1 MKLSGAQTLE
11 LLRRN
16 PRMITTHYYNSR
28 GEVQADKDHLLE
40 ELDLTEEEAEIY
52 DTCTP
57 LDYSDQCRVEEIRGL
72 NYLLEKSKHD

>member
-16 PRMITTHYYNSR
+16 PRMITTHYDNSR
-28 GEVQADKDHLLE
+28 DEVQADKDHLLE
-40 ELDLTEEEAEIY
+40 ELDLTEEKAEIY

-57 LDYSDQCRVEEIRGL
+57 LDYSDPCRVEEIRGL
-72 NYLLEKSKHD
+72 NYLLEKSTHD

>member
-1 MKLSGAQTLE
+1 
-11 LLRRN
+11 
-16 PRMITTHYYNSR
+16 MITTHYYNSR
-28 GEVQADKDHLLE
+28 DEVQADKDHLLE

-72 NYLLEKSKHD
+72 NYLLEKKQTRLAQTLCTNLSPSCPIVR

>member
-16 PRMITTHYYNSR
+16 PRMIKTHYDNSR
-28 GEVQADKDHLLE
+28 DEVQADKDHLLE
-40 ELDLTEEEAEIY
+40 ELDLTEEKAEIY

>member
-1 MKLSGAQTLE
+1 
-11 LLRRN
+11 
-16 PRMITTHYYNSR
+16 MITTHYYNSR

-40 ELDLTEEEAEIY
+40 ELDPTEEEAEIY
-52 DTCTP
+52 DTCTTPP

>member
-1 MKLSGAQTLE
+1 
-11 LLRRN
+11 
-16 PRMITTHYYNSR
+16 MITTHYYNSR

-40 ELDLTEEEAEIY
+40 ELDPTEEKAEIY
-52 DTCTP
+52 DTCTL